1 MSRTIIALDPG
12 CTTGWCVRRPTKAV
26 LAAGVWKLSGGTRH
40 ESHGM
45 RVIRFERHLNE
56 LIRSIDGPVF
66 IAYEE
71 VRRHMG
77 VDAAHMYGALAA
89 SIQRVCSE
97 RQLDYLAIPVGT
109 VKKLATGKGNAKKDA
124 MLAAAAARWPGI
136 QIEDDNQADAMFIAE
151 AAAREIGE

>member
-1 MSRTIIALDPG
+1 MSRTIIAIDPG
-12 CTTGWCVRRPTKAV
+12 CTTGWCVRRPSKHVT
-26 LAAGVWKLSGGTRH
+26 AGTWKLSGGTRH

-45 RVIRFERHLNE
+45 RIIRFEMQLKG
-56 LIRSIDGPVF
+56 LLDSIDGPVLV
-66 IAYEE
+66 AYEE

-77 VDAAHMYGALAA
+77 VDAAHMYGAIAA
-89 SIQRVCSE
+89 SLQRVCAE
-97 RQLDYLAIPVGT
+97 RKLDYLAIPVGT

-124 MLAAAAARWPGI
+124 MIAAAVCRWPGI